1 MKMTSKQWAVLAA
14 AWAILRAVPAGAGT
28 VEHALSNGGT
38 LTADQ
43 ADEVITDRAALD
55 EISTTSQ
62 GEPDPTLEAYWGSP
76 EFEVYFNHE
85 AIGYVQMDDWDELDV
100 DDLWDSYVEGAKE
113 QTRLF
118 GYEVKPLRWVIEPT
132 LDREKAVAYYALEVQ
147 FGEEAPLIN
156 MIVFDF
162 GRYGYEQMTLVQES
176 SAFPAAG
183 AGGVA
188 TRVADAYAFGPEA
201 DYGDFREGDVV
212 AAVGAGGLI
221 AAALGV
227 KFGKGILALA
237 LIFAKKF
244 WFLLLLLI
252 PAAIWKFLTGR
263 SKKAEA

>member
-1 MKMTSKQWAVLAA
+1 MTNRSWAVLGAA
-14 AWAILRAVPAGAGT
+14 CAMLLAAPAGAGM

-43 ADEVITDRAALD
+43 ADEVITDRATLD
-55 EISTTSQ
+55 EISTNSQ

-85 AIGYVQMDDWDELDV
+85 AIGYVRMDDWDELDV
-100 DDLWDSYVEGAKE
+100 DELWESYVQGARE
-113 QTRLF
+113 QSRLF
-118 GYEVKPLRWVIEPT
+118 GYDVKPLRWVVEPT

-162 GRYGYEQMTLVQES
+162 GRYGYEQMTLVQDS

-183 AGGVA
+183 ASGIA
-188 TRVADAYAFGPEA
+188 TRIADAYAFGPES
-201 DYGDFREGDVV
+201 DYGDFREGDMV

-244 WFLLLLLI
+244 WFVFLLI
-252 PAAIWKFLTGR
+252 PVALWKFFTGR
-263 SKKAEA
+263 SKQAEA